1 MCMVVTVL
9 VGVKVNRWLS
19 RDEEGCEGVARV
31 GKELRSV
38 REGLRSMRERS
49 YEGEES
55 PLKKE
60 ESPLKK
66 EESSLK
72 KEESPLKKEE
82 SSLKKEESP
91 LKKEES
97 SLKKG
102 QSPSKKEESPSAN
115 EDTPAERKGTSQH
128 ETKEVHTQ
136 QNHPISSDFAFTLMK
151 GTDSKES
158 SRLETE
164 RELESS
170 LRHRR
175 KSSSS
180 SPVSF

>member
-49 YEGEES
+49 YEG
-55 PLKKE
+55 
-60 ESPLKK
+60 
-66 EESSLK
+66 
-72 KEESPLKKEE
+72 EESPLKKEE

>member
-1 MCMVVTVL
+1 MSGTVMCMVVTVL

-19 RDEEGCEGVARV
+19 RDEESCEGVARV
-31 GKELRSV
+31 GKGVRSM

-55 PLKKE
+55 PLKKG
-60 ESPLKK
+60 
-66 EESSLK
+66 ESS
-72 KEESPLKKEE
+72 
-82 SSLKKEESP
+82 

>member
-19 RDEEGCEGVARV
+19 RDEESCEGVARV
-31 GKELRSV
+31 GKGVRSV

-55 PLKKE
+55 PLKKG
-60 ESPLKK
+60 
-66 EESSLK
+66 
-72 KEESPLKKEE
+72 
-82 SSLKKEESP
+82 ESP

>member
-31 GKELRSV
+31 GKGVRSM

-49 YEGEES
+49 YEG
-55 PLKKE
+55 
-60 ESPLKK
+60 
-66 EESSLK
+66 
-72 KEESPLKKEE
+72 
-82 SSLKKEESP
+82 EESP

>member
-55 PLKKE
+55 PLKKG
-60 ESPLKK
+60 ESSLKKGQSPSKK

-82 SSLKKEESP
+82 SP

-102 QSPSKKEESPSAN
+102 QSPSAN

>member
-55 PLKKE
+55 PLKKG
-60 ESPLKK
+60 
-66 EESSLK
+66 
-72 KEESPLKKEE
+72 E

-102 QSPSKKEESPSAN
+102 QSPSAN

>member
-55 PLKKE
+55 PLKKG
-60 ESPLKK
+60 ESSLKK
-66 EESSLK
+66 GESSLK
-72 KEESPLKKEE
+72 KEESP
-82 SSLKKEESP
+82 
-91 LKKEES
+91 
-97 SLKKG
+97 LKKG

-180 SPVSF
+180 SPVSL

>member
-1 MCMVVTVL
+1 MSGTVMCMVVTVL

-38 REGLRSMRERS
+38 RERS
-49 YEGEES
+49 YEG
-55 PLKKE
+55 
-60 ESPLKK
+60 

-72 KEESPLKKEE
+72 KEESPLKK
-82 SSLKKEESP
+82 
-91 LKKEES
+91 
-97 SLKKG
+97 G
-102 QSPSKKEESPSAN
+102 QSPSAN

>member
-55 PLKKE
+55 
-60 ESPLKK
+60 
-66 EESSLK
+66 SLK
-72 KEESPLKKEE
+72 KEESP
-82 SSLKKEESP
+82 LKKEESP

>member
-19 RDEEGCEGVARV
+19 RDEESCEGVARV
-31 GKELRSV
+31 GKGVRSV

-55 PLKKE
+55 P
-60 ESPLKK
+60 
-66 EESSLK
+66 
-72 KEESPLKKEE
+72 
-82 SSLKKEESP
+82 
-91 LKKEES
+91 
-97 SLKKG
+97 LKKG

>member
-60 ESPLKK
+60 ES
-66 EESSLK
+66 SLK

-82 SSLKKEESP
+82 SP
-91 LKKEES
+91 
-97 SLKKG
+97 LKKG
-102 QSPSKKEESPSAN
+102 QSPSAN

>member
-66 EESSLK
+66 EES
-72 KEESPLKKEE
+72 PLKKEE
-82 SSLKKEESP
+82 SSLKKEES
-91 LKKEES
+91 
-97 SLKKG
+97 SL
-102 QSPSKKEESPSAN
+102 KKEESPSAN

>member
-66 EESSLK
+66 EESPLK
-72 KEESPLKKEE
+72 KEESPLKKGE

-91 LKKEES
+91 
-97 SLKKG
+97 LKKG

>member
-55 PLKKE
+55 PLKKG
-60 ESPLKK
+60 
-66 EESSLK
+66 ESSLK

-82 SSLKKEESP
+82 SPLKKEESP
-91 LKKEES
+91 LKK
-97 SLKKG
+97 G
-102 QSPSKKEESPSAN
+102 QSPSAN

>member
-19 RDEEGCEGVARV
+19 RDEEDCEGVARV

-55 PLKKE
+55 
-60 ESPLKK
+60 SLKK

-82 SSLKKEESP
+82 SPLKKEESP
-91 LKKEES
+91 LKK
-97 SLKKG
+97 G
-102 QSPSKKEESPSAN
+102 QSPSAN

>member
-31 GKELRSV
+31 GKELRS
-38 REGLRSMRERS
+38 MRERS

-55 PLKKE
+55 PLKKG
-60 ESPLKK
+60 
-66 EESSLK
+66 ESSLK
-72 KEESPLKKEE
+72 KEESP
-82 SSLKKEESP
+82 LKKEESP

>member
-55 PLKKE
+55 PLKKG
-60 ESPLKK
+60 
-66 EESSLK
+66 ESSLK

-82 SSLKKEESP
+82 SP
-91 LKKEES
+91 
-97 SLKKG
+97 LKKG

>member
-55 PLKKE
+55 PLKKG
-60 ESPLKK
+60 ESSLKK
-66 EESSLK
+66 EEYSLK

-82 SSLKKEESP
+82 SP
-91 LKKEES
+91 
-97 SLKKG
+97 LKKG
-102 QSPSKKEESPSAN
+102 QSPSAN

>member
-1 MCMVVTVL
+1 MCMVVTIL

-55 PLKKE
+55 PLKKG
-60 ESPLKK
+60 
-66 EESSLK
+66 ESS
-72 KEESPLKKEE
+72 
-82 SSLKKEESP
+82 

-102 QSPSKKEESPSAN
+102 QSPSAN

>member
-38 REGLRSMRERS
+38 RERS
-49 YEGEES
+49 YEG
-55 PLKKE
+55 
-60 ESPLKK
+60 

-72 KEESPLKKEE
+72 KEESPLKK
-82 SSLKKEESP
+82 
-91 LKKEES
+91 
-97 SLKKG
+97 G
-102 QSPSKKEESPSAN
+102 QSPSAN

-158 SRLETE
+158 PRLETE

>member
-38 REGLRSMRERS
+38 REGLRYMRERS

-55 PLKKE
+55 
-60 ESPLKK
+60 SLKK

-82 SSLKKEESP
+82 SSL
-91 LKKEES
+91 
-97 SLKKG
+97 
-102 QSPSKKEESPSAN
+102 KKEESPSAN

>member
-38 REGLRSMRERS
+38 RERS
-49 YEGEES
+49 YEG
-55 PLKKE
+55 
-60 ESPLKK
+60 

-72 KEESPLKKEE
+72 KEESPLKK
-82 SSLKKEESP
+82 
-91 LKKEES
+91 
-97 SLKKG
+97 G
-102 QSPSKKEESPSAN
+102 QSPSAN

>member
-49 YEGEES
+49 YEG
-55 PLKKE
+55 E

>member
-19 RDEEGCEGVARV
+19 RDEESCEGVARV
-31 GKELRSV
+31 GKGVRSM

-55 PLKKE
+55 PLKKG
-60 ESPLKK
+60 
-66 EESSLK
+66 ESS
-72 KEESPLKKEE
+72 
-82 SSLKKEESP
+82 

-128 ETKEVHTQ
+128 QTEDAHTQ

>member
-1 MCMVVTVL
+1 MSGTVMCMVVTIL

-60 ESPLKK
+60 ES
-66 EESSLK
+66 SLK

-97 SLKKG
+97 SLKKEE
-102 QSPSKKEESPSAN
+102 SPLKKEESPSAN

>member
-19 RDEEGCEGVARV
+19 RDEEGCEGVVRV

-49 YEGEES
+49 YEGEET
-55 PLKKE
+55 PLKKRQ
-60 ESPLKK
+60 SPSKK

-72 KEESPLKKEE
+72 KEESPLKK
-82 SSLKKEESP
+82 
-91 LKKEES
+91 
-97 SLKKG
+97 G
-102 QSPSKKEESPSAN
+102 QSPSAN

>member
-49 YEGEES
+49 YEG
-55 PLKKE
+55 
-60 ESPLKK
+60 
-66 EESSLK
+66 
-72 KEESPLKKEE
+72 EE

>member
-66 EESSLK
+66 G
-72 KEESPLKKEE
+72 
-82 SSLKKEESP
+82 
-91 LKKEES
+91 ES

>member
-19 RDEEGCEGVARV
+19 RDEESCEGVARV

-38 REGLRSMRERS
+38 RKERS
-49 YEGEES
+49 CEGEEFSSKKGESPLKKSESPLKKGEFPLKKKEEFPLKEEES
-55 PLKKE
+55 PLKE
-60 ESPLKK
+60 
-66 EESSLK
+66 
-72 KEESPLKKEE
+72 
-82 SSLKKEESP
+82 
-91 LKKEES
+91 
-97 SLKKG
+97 
-102 QSPSKKEESPSAN
+102 EESPSAN

>member
-31 GKELRSV
+31 RKELRSV

-55 PLKKE
+55 
-60 ESPLKK
+60 SLKK
-66 EESSLK
+66 EESSL
-72 KEESPLKKEE
+72 
-82 SSLKKEESP
+82 
-91 LKKEES
+91 
-97 SLKKG
+97 
-102 QSPSKKEESPSAN
+102 KKEESPSAN
-115 EDTPAERKGTSQH
+115 EDTPAERKGTSQQ

>member
-55 PLKKE
+55 PLKKG
-60 ESPLKK
+60 ESSLKK
-66 EESSLK
+66 GESSLK
-72 KEESPLKKEE
+72 KEESP
-82 SSLKKEESP
+82 
-91 LKKEES
+91 
-97 SLKKG
+97 LKKG

>member
-1 MCMVVTVL
+1 MSGTVMCMVVTVL

-19 RDEEGCEGVARV
+19 RDEEGCEGVVRV

-55 PLKKE
+55 PLKKGQ
-60 ESPLKK
+60 SPSKK

-72 KEESPLKKEE
+72 KEESPLKK
-82 SSLKKEESP
+82 
-91 LKKEES
+91 
-97 SLKKG
+97 G
-102 QSPSKKEESPSAN
+102 QSPSAN

>member
-1 MCMVVTVL
+1 MSGTVMCMVVTVL

-38 REGLRSMRERS
+38 REGLRYMRERS

-60 ESPLKK
+60 ESP
-66 EESSLK
+66 
-72 KEESPLKKEE
+72 
-82 SSLKKEESP
+82 
-91 LKKEES
+91 
-97 SLKKG
+97 LKKG

>member
-55 PLKKE
+55 PLKKG
-60 ESPLKK
+60 
-66 EESSLK
+66 ESSLK

-82 SSLKKEESP
+82 SSLKKGQSP
-91 LKKEES
+91 S
-97 SLKKG
+97 KKG

>member
-19 RDEEGCEGVARV
+19 RDEESCEGVARV
-31 GKELRSV
+31 GKGV
-38 REGLRSMRERS
+38 RSMREERS
-49 YEGEES
+49 CEGREEFSSKKGES
-55 PLKKE
+55 PLKKG

-66 EESSLK
+66 R
-72 KEESPLKKEE
+72 
-82 SSLKKEESP
+82 
-91 LKKEES
+91 
-97 SLKKG
+97 
-102 QSPSKKEESPSAN
+102 QSQSKKEESPSESEDATAEN